1 MRNDRLDRQLAFL
14 AELDRLKSVERM
26 TRIAGGARRENSAEH
41 SWHLAAMVALLAE
54 YAPEGVDVGR
64 VTRMLL
70 VHDVVEIDAGDT
82 YCIYDAANEDR
93 DARERRAADRLFG
106 LLPSDQAGELR
117 ALWDEFEDG
126 FTPDA
131 RYAVALDRFQGML
144 QNRLN
149 EGGTWIEHG
158 VSRERVLERMAPIR
172 DGAPDLW
179 EVVLRV
185 VNEALSPPTPR

>member
-82 YCIYDAANEDR
+82 FCFDDAANEDR

-117 ALWDEFEDG
+117 ALWDEFEDRS
-126 FTPDA
+126 TPDA

-179 EVVLRV
+179 KVVLRV

>member
-82 YCIYDAANEDR
+82 FCFDDAANEDR

-117 ALWDEFEDG
+117 ALWDEFEDRS
-126 FTPDA
+126 TPDA